1 MEPQYEEM
9 IVLVI
14 VLVAG
19 FLTWKMVKDFYITKM
34 HRVIAH
40 LIAVA
45 TASFMLLSTLFLFMP
60 KDYQRTLDGTGS
72 EVELSFMSVLTVVVM
87 LTVLF
92 VFFKFSPQGTKKK

>member
-1 MEPQYEEM
+1 MEPQYEKI

-14 VLVAG
+14 VLMAG

-34 HRVIAH
+34 HKIFAH

-45 TASFMLLSTLFLFMP
+45 TSSFMLLSTMFLFMP
-60 KDYQRTLDGTGS
+60 KNYQRGAGPD
-72 EVELSFMSVLTVVVM
+72 VELSFMSVFTVLVM
-87 LTVLF
+87 LAVLF

>member
-1 MEPQYEEM
+1 MEPQYEKI

-14 VLVAG
+14 VLMAG

-34 HRVIAH
+34 HKIFAH

-45 TASFMLLSTLFLFMP
+45 TSSFMLLSTMFLFMP
-60 KDYQRTLDGTGS
+60 KNYQRGAGPD
-72 EVELSFMSVLTVVVM
+72 VELSFMSVFTVFVM
-87 LTVLF
+87 LAVLF